1 MLDMKLIRQN
11 PEILKNALKMR
22 NMDLSIDNLLQLDSK
37 LREKQVESQSL
48 AAERNKLAKEIGV
61 LKSQGSD
68 AGELLAKVAKSKE
81 LEDKLVSETK
91 ALEAEL
97 FDKLSYIPNIPDSS
111 VPYGVDEKDNV
122 EVRKVGKIQ
131 EFSFKPKEHYELGEE
146 LGMMDFEAA
155 AQMAGSR
162 FVVLSGDLARLERA
176 IASFML
182 DLHTG
187 KNGYKE
193 HSLPVILRD
202 NALFNTA
209 QLPKFKEDLFKVGE
223 EQWLIPTTEVPLT
236 NLVANKFIEREKL
249 PIRSTGL
256 SLCFRSEAGSAGRD
270 TKGMLRQHQF
280 YKVELVSIADPEKSF
295 DELEYMTS
303 CAEEVLKQLEIPYR
317 VVLLCSGDM
326 GFSSC
331 KTYDIE
337 AWLPGQN
344 TYREI
349 SSCSNCGDFQARRMG
364 AKVKEKVNGEYPFTH
379 TLNGSGLAVGRTLIA
394 IMENYQQPDG
404 SIIIPKV
411 LQKYMGKEIIERH

>member
-1 MLDMKLIRQN
+1 MLDMKLIRKN
-11 PEILKNALKMR
+11 PDVLKNALKMR
-22 NMDLSIDNLLQLDSK
+22 NMDLSIDEILNLDEK
-37 LREKQVESQSL
+37 LREKQIESQSL
-48 AAERNKLAKEIGV
+48 AAERNKLSKEIGI
-61 LKSQGSD
+61 LKSQKQD
-68 AGELLAKVAKSKE
+68 ATKLLEEVAKSKE
-81 LEDKLVSETK
+81 LEDKLVNEVK
-91 ALEAEL
+91 ELEAQL

-111 VPYGVDEKDNV
+111 VPYGVDEKDNL
-122 EVRKVGKIQ
+122 EVRKVGNIK
-131 EFSFKPKEHYELGEE
+131 EFKFKPREHYDLGAD
-146 LGMMDFEAA
+146 LGMMDFESAA
-155 AQMAGSR
+155 MMAGSR
-162 FVVLSGDLARLERA
+162 FVVLKSDLAQLERA
-176 IASFML
+176 ISNFML

-187 KNGYKE
+187 SNGYKE

-236 NLVANKFIEREKL
+236 NLVANSFIPKEEL

-280 YKVELVSIADPEKSF
+280 YKVELVSIADPENSM
-295 DELEYMTS
+295 DELERMTS

-326 GFSSC
+326 GFSSN

-364 AKVKEKVNGEYPFTH
+364 AKVKDKVDGEYPFVH

-394 IMENYQQPDG
+394 IMENYQQEDG
-404 SIIIPKV
+404 SIVIPKA
-411 LQKYMGKEIIERH
+411 LQKYMGKEVIRKH